1 MMLHP
6 KTVSGNQ
13 AFQAPW
19 LFSMRRALIAILMVC
34 CVPLIP
40 NLSMAS
46 EKERLVILP
55 LEIIDN
61 IPGPGSKERN
71 EQMLKKLTTFIGEKI
86 KEHELFEVVTQK
98 RVDDLVSAAQLGT
111 EIHNCN
117 LCEFDLARQA
127 GGDKVM
133 IGWIYK
139 MSLLVLTLHIE
150 IKDVSGEQTIIR
162 KAYDFRGDNEY
173 AWSRA
178 AKYMVR
184 DLKSM
189 MAQY

>member
-1 MMLHP
+1 MMLHR

-13 AFQAPW
+13 SFQTPW
-19 LFSMRRALIAILMVC
+19 LFRMRRPILAILAIC
-34 CVPLIP
+34 LIHIAP
-40 NLSMAS
+40 NQSMAS

-55 LEIIDN
+55 FEIIDN
-61 IPGPGSKERN
+61 IPSPGSKERN
-71 EQMLKKLTTFIGEKI
+71 EQMLKNLTTFIGKKI
-86 KEHELFEVVTQK
+86 KEHELFEVVTQN
-98 RVDDLVSAAQLGT
+98 RVNDLVSAAQLGT
-111 EIHNCN
+111 EVHNCN

-139 MSLLVLTLHIE
+139 MSLLILTLHIE
-150 IKDVSGEQTIIR
+150 IKDVSGEKTIIR

-189 MAQY
+189 IAQ

>member
-1 MMLHP
+1 
-6 KTVSGNQ
+6 
-13 AFQAPW
+13 
-19 LFSMRRALIAILMVC
+19 
-34 CVPLIP
+34 
-40 NLSMAS
+40 MAS

-55 LEIIDN
+55 FEIIDN

-71 EQMLKKLTTFIGEKI
+71 EQMLKNLTTFIGKKI
-86 KEHELFEVVTQK
+86 KEHELFEVVTQN
-98 RVDDLVSAAQLGT
+98 RVNDLVSAAQLGT
-111 EIHNCN
+111 EVHNCN

-139 MSLLVLTLHIE
+139 MSLLILTLHIE

-189 MAQY
+189 IAQ

>member
-6 KTVSGNQ
+6 TTAPGNQ

-19 LFSMRRALIAILMVC
+19 LFSTRSALIAILMVC
-34 CVPLIP
+34 CVQLVP

-55 LEIIDN
+55 FEIVDN
-61 IPGPGSKERN
+61 IPGPGSEERN
-71 EQMLKKLTTFIGEKI
+71 ELMLKNLTTFIGKKI
-86 KEHELFEVVTQK
+86 KEHELFEVVTQN
-98 RVDDLVSAAQLGT
+98 RVNVLVSAAQLGT

-139 MSLLVLTLHIE
+139 MSLLILTLHIE

-162 KAYDFRGDNEY
+162 KAYDFRGDNEH

-189 MAQY
+189 LAY

>member
-13 AFQAPW
+13 ASQAPW
-19 LFSMRRALIAILMVC
+19 LFRMRRPLIAILMLC

-71 EQMLKKLTTFIGEKI
+71 EQMLKKLTTFIGEMI

-98 RVDDLVSAAQLGT
+98 MVNDLVSAAQLGT
-111 EIHNCN
+111 EVHNCN

-189 MAQY
+189 MAY

>member
-6 KTVSGNQ
+6 KTASGSQVSQ
-13 AFQAPW
+13 ALW
-19 LFSMRRALIAILMVC
+19 LFSMRRPLIVILMVC
-34 CVPLIP
+34 CVLLIP
-40 NLSMAS
+40 ELSMAS
-46 EKERLVILP
+46 EKEKLVILP

-61 IPGPGSKERN
+61 IPGPGSEERN
-71 EQMLKKLTTFIGEKI
+71 EQMLKKLTAFIGEKI
-86 KEHELFEVVTQK
+86 KAHELFEVVAQN

-111 EIHNCN
+111 KIHNCN

-139 MSLLVLTLHIE
+139 MSLLILTLHIE

-184 DLKSM
+184 DLQSM
-189 MAQY
+189 MAN